1 MKLIQKKYLILLFS
15 MIIII
20 PLWSQQDITGTW
32 NIDRENVNTTM
43 TLREDKTVEFS
54 GKTGYWD
61 VVDDL
66 LILIVDGSQAS
77 YTWQI
82 KGNILTL
89 VNTESG
95 TTLSLSREQE
105 SVDSTSQPFHSSH
118 QSESSDNTVNDLGSS
133 ARTGSVIGFIRMES
147 NGGLSW
153 CSIDPQSGDITSHQT
168 FDDQTIITEPAKGD
182 NGNTVVFAVKHAT
195 HPRLLGTVRGE
206 PFEINFPAN
215 SDIQVKHPT
224 ISRDGKLLAFSMR
237 SAKHVGNVNVYDWN
251 SGAYDHTYMA
261 VGSWYKVFSID
272 LKTGK
277 QQAVYHD
284 DALVPDVMKKRGLGP
299 VFSPAEDILVFAD
312 NYRLHVCNA
321 LSGEEIQTIEVP
333 VIQSGGWQGK
343 ALVSE
348 YSGMAF
354 TPDGNKVAYLSQG
367 EADIAVS
374 PCWVILINIHTT
386 QSQYY
391 ELPNGISGASPYGV
405 IGMDFSADGQ
415 YMVFS
420 VTQSDLNHPFLAI
433 LNLQTGGIQY
443 LTNAGYAF
451 DPVWKGR

>member
-1 MKLIQKKYLILLFS
+1 MKLNQRLYLAVIVVLIYFTPLLA
-15 MIIII
+15 
-20 PLWSQQDITGTW
+20 QQDITGTW
-32 NIDRENVNTTM
+32 NINKDNVKTTM
-43 TLREDKTVEFS
+43 TFHEDKTVEFS

-61 VVDDL
+61 IVDDL
-66 LILIVDGSQAS
+66 LILVVDGSQAS

-82 KGNILTL
+82 SDNNLTL
-89 VNTESG
+89 VHTESG
-95 TTLSLSREQE
+95 ATLSLSKQGS
-105 SVDSTSQPFHSSH
+105 SVDSSEEDSQPTHHARVPDSTPDKTMHSAVSG
-118 QSESSDNTVNDLGSS
+118 SD
-133 ARTGSVIGFIRMES
+133 IGFIRMES

-153 CSIDPQSGDITSHQT
+153 CSIDPQTGAISTHQT
-168 FDDQTIITEPAKGD
+168 FDDQTIITEPAKGH
-182 NGNTVVFAVKHAT
+182 GENTVIFAVKHAT
-195 HPRLLGTVRGE
+195 HPRLIGTVKGQ

-215 SDIQVKHPT
+215 SDIQVRHPT

-237 SAKHVGNVNVYDWN
+237 SSKHVGNVNVYDWDT
-251 SGAYDHTYMA
+251 GTFDHTYMA

-272 LKTGK
+272 LATGK

-299 VFSPAEDILVFAD
+299 VFSPTEDILIFAD
-312 NYRLHVCNA
+312 NYRLHVSNA
-321 LSGEEIQTIEVP
+321 LSGKEVKTIEVP
-333 VIQSGGWQGK
+333 YIQSGGWQGQ

-348 YSGMAF
+348 YSGMTF
-354 TPDGNKVAYLSQG
+354 SPDGQKVAYLSQG

-374 PCWVILINIHTT
+374 PCWVILVNIHTN

-391 ELPNGISGASPYGV
+391 ELPDGISGASPHGV
-405 IGMDFSADGQ
+405 IGIDFSGDGQ
-415 YMVFS
+415 HMVFS
-420 VTQSDLNHPFLAI
+420 VTQSDLNHPFLAV

>member
-1 MKLIQKKYLILLFS
+1 MKSLYNYLIFMLNLFIFS
-15 MIIII
+15 S
-20 PLWSQQDITGTW
+20 LCAQQDITGTW
-32 NIDRENVNTTM
+32 HINKENIQTTM
-43 TLREDKTVEFS
+43 TFHEDKTVEFS

-61 VVDDL
+61 IVEDL
-66 LILIVDGSQAS
+66 LILVVDGSQAS

-82 KGNILTL
+82 SDNILTL
-89 VNTESG
+89 IHTESG
-95 TTLSLSREQE
+95 QTLSLNRQRSTDDLSEEFSQSTQQSRVSDNPE
-105 SVDSTSQPFHSSH
+105 SYNKNTGIS
-118 QSESSDNTVNDLGSS
+118 SSD
-133 ARTGSVIGFIRMES
+133 IGFIRMEP

-153 CSIDPQSGDITSHQT
+153 CSLDPQTGETTTHQT
-168 FDDQTIITEPAKGD
+168 FDNQTTITEPAKGD
-182 NGNTVVFAVKHAT
+182 NGKTVVFAVKHAT
-195 HPRLLGTVRGE
+195 HPRLIGTVRGA

-215 SDIQVKHPT
+215 SNIQVKHPT
-224 ISRDGKLLAFSMR
+224 ISRDGKLLAFSMK
-237 SAKHVGNVNVYDWN
+237 SSKHVGNVNVYDWN

-277 QQAVYHD
+277 QKAVYHD

-299 VFSPAEDILVFAD
+299 VFSPTEDILVFAD
-312 NYRLHVCNA
+312 NYRLHICNA
-321 LSGEEIQTIEVP
+321 LTGEEVKTIEVP
-333 VIQSGGWQGK
+333 YIQSGGWQGK

-354 TPDGNKVAYLSQG
+354 APDGKRVAYLSQG
-367 EADIAVS
+367 EADIAIS
-374 PCWVILINIHTT
+374 PSWIIMIDIHTS
-386 QSQYY
+386 QAQYY
-391 ELPNGISGASPYGV
+391 TLPDGISGASPYGV

-415 YMVFS
+415 SMVFS
-420 VTQSDLNHPFLAI
+420 VTQSDLNHPFLAV